1 MGVSGWWPS
10 GRRRAA
16 TMAKHLAHAYTQ
28 EMDKTNRAAEQE
40 QKSRWEFSLPA
51 REWYTGGRKREGARQ
66 SSVHKQPG
74 KWRTFTA
81 CSPGTRGDER
91 LLCAKS
97 VAPSTERKI
106 FIPVGALSEPEAA

>member
-10 GRRRAA
+10 GRRRVA

-51 REWYTGGRKREGARQ
+51 RESYTGGRKREGARQ

-81 CSPGTRGDER
+81 CSPGKEGMNDYPC
-91 LLCAKS
+91 LSAAAKKC
-97 VAPSTERKI
+97 PGT
-106 FIPVGALSEPEAA
+106 GG